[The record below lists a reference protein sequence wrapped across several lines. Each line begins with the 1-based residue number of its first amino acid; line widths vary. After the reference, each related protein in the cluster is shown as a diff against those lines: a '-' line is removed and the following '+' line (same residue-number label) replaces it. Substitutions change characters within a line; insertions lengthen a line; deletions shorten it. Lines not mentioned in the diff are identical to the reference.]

1 MWSVFLS
8 VLLEMYNIIW
18 VIWLP
23 VIEVGDLFASN
34 RRVKENFLIVA
45 I

>member
-1 MWSVFLS
+1 MWSVFLN

-23 VIEVGDLFASN
+23 VTEVGDLFAPN
-34 RRVKENFLIVA
+34 RRVKENFLIMA
-45 I
+45 